1 MEGEEAVLKKKVGKS
16 PMNEFQA
23 LWGVNSHSPST
34 SDYAGNSYSKQLVDE
49 PEL

>member
-1 MEGEEAVLKKKVGKS
+1 MEDEEAVKKKKVGKS
-16 PMNEFQA
+16 PMNEC
-23 LWGVNSHSPST
+23 HSPST